1 VVRLDTVPVRHRPAV
16 RRIGLPLLRVAG
28 GMAVLLLLWRQVG
41 AAPFRDGLRAVT
53 LPALAAG
60 VVLTAA
66 ATLCA
71 AWRWRVIAGSL
82 DVGMPLSTAVGAY
95 YRSQFLN
102 SVLPGGVPGDVHR
115 AVAHGRR
122 AGALGR
128 GIRAVSWE
136 RLSGQVVQGILTVI
150 VLLVAPSPLRSSLPA
165 VLAGVLAVALGATLI
180 VWGAARRARSRP
192 AAAAR
197 TIAGDVRHRLLARE
211 VWPQL
216 TVASVLV
223 VAAHTTTFVIAAR
236 IAGCPAPMGRLVA
249 LAMLVQTAMVIPLSV
264 GGWGAREGAAAWL
277 FAAAGL
283 GAATGVTV
291 TTVFAVLSLA
301 AVLPGAGLL
310 LADATRRRAGAGSA
324 ARTAAPAPGR
334 AAKPREM
341 VGG

>member
-1 VVRLDTVPVRHRPAV
+1 M

-28 GMAVLLLLWRQVG
+28 GAAVLLLLWRQLG
-41 AAPFRDGLRAVT
+41 AAPFRDGLRSVT

-60 VVLTAA
+60 IVLTAA

-71 AWRWRVIAGSL
+71 AWRWRVIARTLG
-82 DVGMPLSTAVGAY
+82 VGMPLSTAVGAY

-128 GIRAVSWE
+128 SVRAVSWE
-136 RLSGQVVQGILTVI
+136 RLSGQVVQGILTII
-150 VLLVAPSPLRSSLPA
+150 VLLVLPSPLRSSLPA
-165 VLAGVLAVALGATLI
+165 ILAGVLGVAVFSSLV
-180 VWGAARRARSRP
+180 VWGAARRGRSRP

-197 TIAGDVRHRLLARE
+197 TVVGDVRHRLLARE

-216 TVASVLV
+216 TLASVVV

-236 IAGCPAPMGRLVA
+236 IAGCTAPLGLLVA

-264 GGWGAREGAAAWL
+264 GGWGAREGVAAWL

-283 GAATGVTV
+283 GAAAGVTV

-310 LADATRRRAGAGSA
+310 LADASRRRAGAARPRPPVGH
-324 ARTAAPAPGR
+324 ARTAEQ
-334 AAKPREM
+334 RE
-341 VGG
+341 VVRG

>member
-1 VVRLDTVPVRHRPAV
+1 M
-16 RRIGLPLLRVAG
+16 RRVGLPLLRVAG
-28 GMAVLLLLWRQVG
+28 GLIVLLLLWRQLG
-41 AAPFRDGLRAVT
+41 EAPFRDGLRSVT

-66 ATLCA
+66 ATVCA
-71 AWRWRVIAGSL
+71 AWRWRVIAGTL
-82 DVGMPLSTAVGAY
+82 GVGIPLSTAVGAC
-95 YRSQFLN
+95 YRSLFLN

-128 GIRAVSWE
+128 GVRAVGWE
-136 RLSGQVVQGILTVI
+136 RLSGQVVQGILTLI
-150 VLLVAPSPLRSSLPA
+150 VLLVAPSPVRSSLPA
-165 VLAGVLAVALGATLI
+165 ILAGVVGVTVCAALF
-180 VWGAARRARSRP
+180 VWAAARRGRSRP
-192 AAAAR
+192 GAAAR
-197 TIAGDVRHRLLARE
+197 TIVGDVRHRLLARQ

-216 TVASVLV
+216 TLASVLV

-236 IAGCPAPMGRLVA
+236 IAGCTAPMGRLVA

-277 FAAAGL
+277 FAASGL

-291 TTVFAVLSLA
+291 TIVFAVLSLA
-301 AVLPGAGLL
+301 AVLPGAYLL

-324 ARTAAPAPGR
+324 ARPRPPAPQGR
-334 AAKPREM
+334 TAKHRPEA